1 MRVNIIG
8 TGSKFAGIGQDMQI
22 LHGMISHVFGETTEI
37 RYVPHFHPQTHQAEI
52 NFFIE
57 VINPVLFQ
65 YAAKNIWIPNPEWT
79 YKTWEPYLHMVDEVW
94 VKTRDAVKIFEN
106 IGVPTKYIGWT
117 SIDKVQ
123 PEKKNYSKAIL
134 PTGKNIWR
142 NPKPLVQ
149 AYMRIQRQDPSL
161 FNHLP
166 EVHIVFNPKAV
177 PLPDVP
183 AELTK
188 KIKYHSEYMPEKE
201 YDELLQDCGLCI
213 CLSAAEGF
221 GHAVNEAMS
230 TGCNLLLSPI
240 NAFRELTDHAL
251 WTSTSKIHEHP
262 QCMGTL
268 EDVDVESIVECLT
281 IYSTSTFLHKKSM
294 TALSRSEYEGR
305 HNQFIQRICSELE
318 RFKETPT
325 YSLEERLPKEADLPS
340 VSVIT
345 ITKDRRAFIPL
356 AKYCILAQ
364 AYPEDKIEWVSV
376 DDGNDQ
382 IKDLVS
388 DLPNVKYVLCD
399 ESKRWTVGAKRNL
412 GVESATHDILVML
425 DDDDV
430 YPNHSVL
437 SRVAHMLAAPS
448 RECIFCTTI
457 PCFDIHQK
465 KSFVNVPPNTLS
477 MAERVSE
484 ATLCFTRDFWR
495 HTKFPEIQVAEAGA
509 FIRGR
514 EHMCREMSPQEV
526 IVSLVHNKNTSS
538 RKAPAG
544 ESNGCHFGFSD
555 ALYTLVME
563 IAETVSTDT
572 PNPTRAAASSE

>member
-8 TGSKFAGIGQDMQI
+8 TGTKNTGVAQDMQI
-22 LHGMISHVFGETTEI
+22 LHGMISHVFGEATEI
-37 RYVPHFHPQTHQAEI
+37 RYIPHFHPQTHEAEI
-52 NFFIE
+52 NFFVE
-57 VINPVLFQ
+57 VINPALFQ

-79 YKTWEPYLHMVDEVW
+79 YKTWEPYLRRVDEVW

-106 IGVPTKYIGWT
+106 IGVATRYIGWT

-177 PLPDVP
+177 PLPEVP

-188 KIKYHSEYMPEKE
+188 KIKYHSEFMPEKE
-201 YDELLQDCGLCI
+201 YDELLQECGLCI

-240 NAFRELTDHAL
+240 EPFRELTDQAL
-251 WTSTSKIHEHP
+251 WTSTSKIHDHP
-262 QCMGTL
+262 QCMGKL

-294 TALSRSEYEGR
+294 TALARSEYEGR
-305 HNQFIQRICSELE
+305 HNQFIQRICTELE
-318 RFKETPT
+318 RFKDTPT
-325 YSLEERLPKEADLPS
+325 HSLEGSLPKEADLPK
-340 VSVIT
+340 VSIIT
-345 ITKDRRAFIPL
+345 ITKDRRVFIPL
-356 AKYCILAQ
+356 AKYCFMAQ
-364 AYPEDKIEWVSV
+364 AYPEDKLEWVIV
-376 DDGNDQ
+376 DDGKDQ

-399 ESKRWTVGAKRNL
+399 ESKEWTIGAKRNL
-412 GVESATHDILVML
+412 GVESASHDILVML

-437 SRVAHMLAAPS
+437 SRVAHMLANPS
-448 RECIFCTTI
+448 KECVFSTTI

-465 KSFVNVPPNTLS
+465 KSFVNVPPNTLG
-477 MAERVSE
+477 MADRVSE

-509 FIRGR
+509 FIRNR
-514 EHMCREMSPQEV
+514 EHMCRELSPQEV
-526 IVSLVHNKNTSS
+526 IVSLVHKKNTSS

-544 ESNGCHFGFSD
+544 ESNGCHFGFSES
-555 ALYTLVME
+555 LYTLIME
-563 IAETVSTDT
+563 IAETITTDT
-572 PNPTRAAASSE
+572 PTP

>member
-8 TGSKFAGIGQDMQI
+8 TGIKYTGVGQDMQI
-22 LHGMISHVFGETTEI
+22 LHGMISHVFGEDTEI
-37 RYVPHFHPQTHQAEI
+37 RYVPHFHPQTTQAEI

-79 YKTWEPYLHMVDEVW
+79 YKTWEPYLRMVDEVW
-94 VKTRDAVKIFEN
+94 VKTRDGVKIFEN
-106 IGVPTKYIGWT
+106 IGIAARYIGWT

-123 PEKKNYSKAIL
+123 PDKKNYHKAIL

-188 KIKYHSEYMPEKE
+188 KIKYHSEFMSEKE
-201 YDELLQDCGLCI
+201 YDELLQECGLCI

-240 NAFRELTDHAL
+240 EPFRELTDHAL
-251 WTSTSKIHEHP
+251 WTSTSKIHDHP
-262 QCMGTL
+262 QCFGKL
-268 EDVDVESIVECLT
+268 EDVDVESIVESLT

-294 TALSRSEYEGR
+294 TNLVRSEYEGR

-318 RFKETPT
+318 RFKDMPA
-325 YSLEERLPKEADLPS
+325 YSIDERLPKEQDLPP
-340 VSVIT
+340 VSIIT
-345 ITKDRRAFIPL
+345 ITKDRRDFIPL
-356 AKYCILAQ
+356 AKYCFLAQ
-364 AYPEDKIEWVSV
+364 SYPEDKLEWVIV
-376 DDGNDQ
+376 DDGTDQ

-388 DLPNVKYVLCD
+388 DLPNVKYILCD
-399 ESKRWTVGAKRNL
+399 DSKKWTIGAKRNL
-412 GVESATHDILVML
+412 AVESASHDILVML

-430 YPNHSVL
+430 YPNNSVL
-437 SRVAHMLAAPS
+437 SRVAHMLATPAK
-448 RECIFCTTI
+448 ECIFCTTI

-465 KSFVNVPPNTLS
+465 KSFVNVPPNTLG
-477 MAERVSE
+477 MADRVSE

-495 HTKFPEIQVAEAGA
+495 HTKFPEVQVAEAGA

-514 EHMCREMSPQEV
+514 EHMCREMSPQDV
-526 IVSLVHNKNTSS
+526 IVSLVHKKNTSS

-544 ESNGCHFGFSD
+544 ESNGCHFGFTET
-555 ALYTLVME
+555 LYTLVSE
-563 IAETVSTDT
+563 IAVSVEECS
-572 PNPTRAAASSE
+572 PPS

>member
-1 MRVNIIG
+1 
-8 TGSKFAGIGQDMQI
+8 MQI
-22 LHGMISHVFGETTEI
+22 LHGMIAHVFGEATEI
-37 RYVPHFHPQTHQAEI
+37 RYVPHFHPQTTQAEI
-52 NFFIE
+52 NFFVE

-79 YKTWEPYLHMVDEVW
+79 YKTWEPYLRMVDEVW
-94 VKTRDAVKIFEN
+94 VKTREAVKIFEN
-106 IGVPTKYIGWT
+106 IGVATRYIGWT

-123 PEKKNYSKAIL
+123 PEKKNYHKAIL

-149 AYMRIQRQDPSL
+149 AYMRIARQDPSL
-161 FNHLP
+161 YNHLP
-166 EVHIVFNPKAV
+166 EVHVVFNPKAV

-183 AELTK
+183 AELTN
-188 KIKYHSEYMPEKE
+188 KIKYHSEFMPEKA
-201 YDELLQDCGLCI
+201 YDELLQECGLCI

-251 WTSTSKIHEHP
+251 WSKIHDHP

-268 EDVDVESIVECLT
+268 EDVDIESIVECLT

-318 RFKETPT
+318 RFKDMAA
-325 YSLEERLPKEADLPS
+325 YSLEERLPKEADLPK
-340 VSVIT
+340 VSIIT
-345 ITKDRRAFIPL
+345 ITKDRRVFVPL
-356 AKYCILAQ
+356 AKYCFLAQ
-364 AYPEDKIEWVSV
+364 AYPEDKLEWVIV

-399 ESKRWTVGAKRNL
+399 ESKEWTVGAKRNL
-412 GVESATHDILVML
+412 GVESASHDILVML

-430 YPNHSVL
+430 YPNNSVL
-437 SRVAHMLAAPS
+437 SRVAHMLATPAK
-448 RECIFCTTI
+448 ECLFCTTI
-457 PCFDIHQK
+457 PCFDIHEK
-465 KSFVNVPPNTLS
+465 KSFVNVPPTTLAMS
-477 MAERVSE
+477 DRVSE

-495 HTKFPEIQVAEAGA
+495 HTKFPEIQVAEAGS

-514 EHMCREMSPQEV
+514 EHMCREMSPQDV
-526 IVSLVHNKNTSS
+526 IVSLVHKKNTSS

-544 ESNGCHFGFSD
+544 ESNGCHFGFTEG
-555 ALYTLVME
+555 LYTLVME
-563 IAETVSTDT
+563 IAETLTSDT
-572 PNPTRAAASSE
+572 HA

>member
-364 AYPEDKIEWVSV
+364 AYPEDKIEWVIV

-399 ESKRWTVGAKRNL
+399 ESKQWTVGAKRNL
-412 GVESATHDILVML
+412 GVESASHDILVML

-465 KSFVNVPPNTLS
+465 KSFVNVPPNTLTMS
-477 MAERVSE
+477 ERVSE

-563 IAETVSTDT
+563 IAETLTTDT
-572 PNPTRAAASSE
+572 PSTPREATSSA

>member
-8 TGSKFAGIGQDMQI
+8 TGIKHTGVGQDMQI
-22 LHGMISHVFGETTEI
+22 LHGMIAHVFGEQTEI
-37 RYVPHFHPQTHQAEI
+37 RYVPHFHPQTNQAEI

-94 VKTRDAVKIFEN
+94 VKTRDAVRIFEN

-123 PEKKNYSKAIL
+123 PDKKNYHKAIL

-177 PLPDVP
+177 PLPDIP
-183 AELTK
+183 AELAK
-188 KIKYHSEYMPEKE
+188 KIKYHSEFMPEKE
-201 YDELLQDCGLCI
+201 YDELLQECGLCI

-240 NAFRELTDHAL
+240 EPFRELTDHAL
-251 WTSTSKIHEHP
+251 WVSTSKIHDHP
-262 QCMGTL
+262 QCLGKL
-268 EDVDVESIVECLT
+268 EDVDVESIVESLT

-294 TALSRSEYEGR
+294 TGLTRSEYEGR

-318 RFKETPT
+318 RFKDMPA
-325 YSLEERLPKEADLPS
+325 YSIDERLPKEGDLPK
-340 VSVIT
+340 VSIIT
-345 ITKDRRAFIPL
+345 ITKDRRVFIPL
-356 AKYCILAQ
+356 AKYSFLAQ
-364 AYPEDKIEWVSV
+364 AYPEDKLEWVIV
-376 DDGNDQ
+376 DDGTDQ

-399 ESKRWTVGAKRNL
+399 DSREWTVGAKRNL
-412 GVESATHDILVML
+412 GVESASHDILVML

-430 YPNHSVL
+430 YPNNSVL
-437 SRVAHMLAAPS
+437 SRVAHMLATPS
-448 RECIFCTTI
+448 KECLFCTTI
-457 PCFDIHQK
+457 PCFDIHAK
-465 KSFVNVPPNTLS
+465 KSFVNVPPNTLG
-477 MAERVSE
+477 MADRVSE

-514 EHMCREMSPQEV
+514 EHMCREMSPQDV
-526 IVSLVHNKNTSS
+526 IVSLVHKKNTSS

-544 ESNGCHFGFSD
+544 ESNGCHFGFTDS
-555 ALYTLVME
+555 LYTLVSE
-563 IAETVSTDT
+563 IAVSVEEHS
-572 PNPTRAAASSE
+572 PTS